1 MVAIYVD
8 LLGPHPISPFILSKF
23 VEELEKTVWAQIV
36 NMLSFNVHTGGR
48 CHLWQIEEQNVM
60 VVIKACTKFDIKANC
75 AHCK

>member
-8 LLGPHPISPFILSKF
+8 LLRLHPISPFILSKF

-36 NMLSFNVHTGGR
+36 EMLSFNVHTRGR
-48 CHLWQIEEQNVM
+48 SHLWQFDEQNVM
-60 VVIKACTKFDIKANC
+60 IKACTNFDIKSNC